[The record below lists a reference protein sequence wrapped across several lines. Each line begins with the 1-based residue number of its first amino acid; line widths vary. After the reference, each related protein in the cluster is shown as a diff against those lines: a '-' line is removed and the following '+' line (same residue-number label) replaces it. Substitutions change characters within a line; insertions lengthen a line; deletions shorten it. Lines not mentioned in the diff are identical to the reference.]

1 VIQKI
6 NQKISINFLKKFQKI
21 IGGRSLGVSSFLAFG
36 ELRDHKRIY
45 AIIII
50 VIALTMTS
58 FMLENAYLN
67 YMMQVVDDTTKLVTS
82 DVIIVNEDSNIRDL
96 YGTET
101 ELKNAGEIARRIKRD
116 FSGYKTSVR
125 VTAQGTYGLGE
136 EGEVIDGCGIQG
148 IDPIKDDEISGI
160 SDKIVQGRFFKSDDP
175 ILRGHT
181 PLYIEIKGPG
191 GLPDFSYGAGE
202 KLREYEE
209 PYPIIVGS
217 TAANIHPS
225 ISIGKEFQITLSV
238 SGKEKSFATVT
249 VEVIGLYE
257 SGTPTLDALVWFMHA
272 DSLREIKRYGE
283 ITGKDWHIPGVGAFR
298 GYNPIDID
306 SDRGDAVIIKS
317 PDPFHTLDPI
327 GHSEG
332 VKEEITAY
340 FPFLKVYS
348 WHDFLVYIAGS
359 MQDVVTIMLW
369 GSIAVTLLLCGAA
382 IKYVMDSIIM
392 RKTREIGSLKAFGAR
407 DRVIFKI
414 YLYQGLIIGLIAG
427 LLGIFISL
435 IVMQLIN
442 LYGLSVEFIAG
453 TQLKV
458 GFIIN
463 WLTIIIA
470 LALPLTLAVAA
481 AAFPA
486 KKASVLSPV
495 EALRKGE
502 LSL

>member
-1 VIQKI
+1 MG
-6 NQKISINFLKKFQKI
+6 IS
-21 IGGRSLGVSSFLAFG
+21 SHLAFG
-36 ELRDHKRIY
+36 ELKDHKRIY
-45 AIIII
+45 AIIIL

-67 YMMQVVDDTTKLVTS
+67 YMMQVVDDTTKLVTA
-82 DVIIVNEDSNIRDL
+82 DAIIVDESSNIRDL
-96 YGTET
+96 YGTES
-101 ELKNAGEIARRIKRD
+101 ELKNAGEIARRIEQYLP
-116 FSGYKTSVR
+116 GYKSSIR

-148 IDPIKDDEISGI
+148 IDPIKDNDISGI
-160 SDKIVQGRFFKSDDP
+160 ASKIVKGRFFNANDP

-181 PLYIEIKGPG
+181 PLYIEIEGPG

-217 TAANIHPS
+217 TAAKIHPS
-225 ISIGKEFQITLSV
+225 VDIDKEFQITLSV
-238 SGKEKSFATVT
+238 SGKEKSYATVT
-249 VEVIGLYE
+249 VKVIGLYE

-283 ITGKDWHIPGVGAFR
+283 VTGKDWYIPGVGTFR

-306 SDRGDAVIIKS
+306 QDRGDAVLIKA
-317 PDPFHTLDPI
+317 PDPLHKLDPI
-327 GHSEG
+327 GHSVS
-332 VKEEITAY
+332 VKKEISEF
-340 FPFLKVYS
+340 FPFLNTYS
-348 WHDFLVYIAGS
+348 WHDFLIYIAGS

-369 GSIAVTLLLCGAA
+369 GSIGVTLLLCGAA

-427 LLGIFISL
+427 VLGILISIL
-435 IVMQLIN
+435 VMQLVN
-442 LYGLSVEFIAG
+442 YYGLSVEFIAG
-453 TQLKV
+453 TKLKV
-458 GFIIN
+458 DFIIN
-463 WLTIIIA
+463 WVTILIA
-470 LALPLTLAVAA
+470 LALPITLAVIAA
-481 AAFPA
+481 ILPA
-486 KKASVLSPV
+486 KKASMLSPV

>member
-1 VIQKI
+1 
-6 NQKISINFLKKFQKI
+6 
-21 IGGRSLGVSSFLAFG
+21 
-36 ELRDHKRIY
+36 
-45 AIIII
+45 
-50 VIALTMTS
+50 MTS

-82 DVIIVNEDSNIRDL
+82 DVIIVDENSNLRDL
-96 YGTET
+96 YGTES
-101 ELKNAGEIARRIKRD
+101 ELKNAGEIARRIELD
-116 FSGYKTSVR
+116 FSGYKTSIR

-148 IDPIKDDEISGI
+148 IDPLKDDDISGI
-160 SDKIVQGRFFKSDDP
+160 SDKIIQGRFFKSNDP

-217 TAANIHPS
+217 TAAKIHPS
-225 ISIGKEFQITLSV
+225 VSIGKEFQITLSV
-238 SGKEKSFATVT
+238 SGKEKSYATVT
-249 VEVIGLYE
+249 VKVIGLYE

-283 ITGKDWHIPGVGAFR
+283 ITGKDWHIPGVGTFR
-298 GYNPIDID
+298 GYNPIEINR
-306 SDRGDAVIIKS
+306 DRGDAIIIKA
-317 PDPFHTLDPI
+317 PVPLHTLDPI
-327 GHSEG
+327 GYSEN
-332 VKEEITAY
+332 VKEEISNYA
-340 FPFLKVYS
+340 PFLKVYS

-414 YLYQGLIIGLIAG
+414 YLYQGLIIGFIAG

-435 IVMQLIN
+435 IVMQLVN
-442 LYGLSVEFIAG
+442 LYGFSVEFIAG

-458 GFIIN
+458 DFIIN
-463 WLTIIIA
+463 WLTLLIA
-470 LALPLTLAVAA
+470 LALPVTLAVVA

-486 KKASVLSPV
+486 KKASILSPV

>member
-1 VIQKI
+1 M
-6 NQKISINFLKKFQKI
+6 
-21 IGGRSLGVSSFLAFG
+21 GVSSHLAFG

-45 AIIII
+45 GIIIL

-67 YMMQVVDDTTKLVTS
+67 YMMQVVDDTTKLITS
-82 DVIIVNEDSNIRDL
+82 DSIIVDEDSNIRDL
-96 YGTET
+96 YGTES
-101 ELKNAGEIARRIKRD
+101 ELKNAGEIARRIERD
-116 FSGYKTSVR
+116 LPGYKSSIR

-136 EGEVIDGCGIQG
+136 EGEIIDGCGIQG
-148 IDPIKDDEISGI
+148 INPEKDDEISGI
-160 SDKIVQGRFFKSDDP
+160 SDKIVKGRFFSYDDP

-202 KLREYEE
+202 KLMEYEE

-217 TAANIHPS
+217 TAAKIHPS
-225 ISIGKEFQITLSV
+225 VNIGKEFQVTLSV
-238 SGKEKSFATVT
+238 SGKEKSYATVN
-249 VEVIGLYE
+249 VRVIGLYE

-283 ITGKDWHIPGVGAFR
+283 VSGKDWHIPGVGTFR
-298 GYNPIDID
+298 GYNPIEVDRN
-306 SDRGDAVIIKS
+306 RGDAVIIKA
-317 PDPFHTLDPI
+317 PDPLHQLDPI
-327 GHSEG
+327 GHSNS
-332 VKEEITAY
+332 VKEEVSSIV
-340 FPFLKVYS
+340 PFLKVYS
-348 WHDFLVYIAGS
+348 WHDFLIYIAGF

-369 GSIAVTLLLCGAA
+369 GSIGVTLLLCGAA

-407 DRVIFKI
+407 DRVIFSI
-414 YLYQGLIIGLIAG
+414 YLYQGLILGFIAG
-427 LLGIFISL
+427 VLGIIISL
-435 IVMQLIN
+435 IVIQLVN
-442 LYGLSVEFIAG
+442 FYGITVEFIGG

-463 WLTIIIA
+463 WLTILIA
-470 LALPLTLAVAA
+470 LALPVLLTVIAA
-481 AAFPA
+481 AIPA
-486 KKASVLSPV
+486 KKASMLSPV

-502 LSL
+502 LAL